1 MWLAI
6 HETLIA
12 IALVLLLIVMW
23 SASVLVQQRVLTART
38 PPVQAIEAEP
48 QRS

>member
-23 SASVLVQQRVLTART
+23 SATVLVQQRLVAART
-38 PPVQAIEAEP
+38 PPVQAIEAVP